1 VSLIDE
7 NKIVDQEVVLG
18 RSSLDMKERQGSFDW
33 GERGKMEDKFWEFHL
48 AHPEVYDTLV
58 YFARQWRDR
67 RGSESVCGIGA
78 LYERARW
85 EMWFQSLAEA
95 PPPRL
100 SNNHRAFYA
109 RLIMERNPEL
119 DGIFRLKR
127 QRVQAT
133 FGPENQTLDPNEHIV

>member
-1 VSLIDE
+1 
-7 NKIVDQEVVLG
+7 
-18 RSSLDMKERQGSFDW
+18 MKERQGSFDW
-33 GERGKMEDKFWEFHL
+33 SERGKLENKFWEFHL

-67 RGSESVCGIGA
+67 RGPDSVCGIGA

-85 EMWFQSLAEA
+85 EMWFQSLDDK
-95 PPPRL
+95 PPPKL

-109 RLIMERNPEL
+109 RLIMVRNPDI

-127 QRVQAT
+127 QKTQAT
-133 FGPENQTLDPNEHIV
+133 FGPDNQILEPNIHMLE